1 MSPAHRRLGA
11 ILMSLAL
18 GGAACTT
25 VTTTSTTS
33 RATPDPPDTTTTTS
47 TTTTVPGQ
55 ELRGGRTIVGLAA
68 EPTTLNPLL
77 ASPHDEAARLIA
89 QAWNVGAFDI
99 AGDTGETVPGVVAEI
114 PTVTNGG
121 VVLNDDGTMTV
132 TYLIRDEAR
141 WSDGVPITGADF
153 QFTLETILE
162 PDLPISSDVYRD
174 ITGTEVDEKTFRYTL
189 AAPDIRY
196 ERLFDTLLPEHDVQ
210 GSDFAEDWND
220 TTWVG
225 GGPFVFDEWEPGVAV
240 RFTRNEEYR
249 EIDAATGALLPYLD
263 AVEFRTMPDPFDRL
277 GSLVG
282 RELSVIQGATDFPS
296 LRARERLADLGA
308 TVVSANGPLWL
319 HLNFQFGPRRL
330 ERNADSLNAYD
341 AFRRAIL
348 HAVDRERLIEELHGG
363 IIDPLDS
370 YVEAFRPGLSQHLWN
385 RYPYDPETAAALLAE
400 ATEVAEPEAARVV
413 LATNAQ
419 NADRV
424 RIMELL
430 SVMLAAV
437 GISTSL
443 QLESDTV
450 FFSETVP
457 QGRWDTGMWAWTG
470 SSGYAGLVAFH
481 EAFDPGDALPPVR
494 NYYRWGTE
502 DSDVRNASTDRYGA
516 LLQEMRSTVDV
527 AELEALI
534 AEAEQIIADGAV
546 ILPLFAAPVT
556 AAFWP
561 DEIQGFVMSGLQPGF
576 TWNIERWRRPE

>member
-1 MSPAHRRLGA
+1 MTSARRLGMIVA
-11 ILMSLAL
+11 VVAL
-18 GGAACTT
+18 GGTACTS
-25 VTTTSTTS
+25 TTTASTTS
-33 RATPDPPDTTTTTS
+33 RVPDPPGTTTTTTS
-47 TTTTVPGQ
+47 TTTTVPGL
-55 ELRGGRTIVGLAA
+55 ELRGGRAVIGLAA

-77 ASPHDEAARLIA
+77 APADDEAARLIA
-89 QAWNVGAFDI
+89 QAWNVGAFDV
-99 AGDTGETVPGVVAEI
+99 AGDTGETLPGVVADI
-114 PTVTNGG
+114 PTVANGG
-121 VVLNDDGTMTV
+121 VALNDDGTMTV
-132 TYLIRDEAR
+132 TYQIRDDAT
-141 WSDGVPITGADF
+141 WSDGVPITGTDF
-153 QFTLETILE
+153 QFTLETILD
-162 PDLPISSDVYRD
+162 PDIPISRDVYRD
-174 ITGTEVDEKTFRYTL
+174 ITTTEIEEKTFRYTL

-210 GSDFAEDWND
+210 GSDFAKDWND

-225 GGPFVFDEWEPGVAV
+225 GGPFILDEWQPGVAA
-240 RFTRNEEYR
+240 RFTRNDEYR
-249 EIDAATGALLPYLD
+249 EIDADTGALLPYLD
-263 AVEFRTMPDPFDRL
+263 EVEFRTMPDPFDRL

-282 RELSVIQGATDFPS
+282 RELNVMQGATGFPS
-296 LRARERLADLGA
+296 LRARARLADLGA

-330 ERNADSLNAYD
+330 ERNVDSRNAYD
-341 AFRRAIL
+341 AFRRAIM

-363 IIDPLDS
+363 IIEPLES
-370 YVEAFRPGLSQHLWN
+370 YVEAFRPGLSQDLWS
-385 RYPYDPETAAALLAE
+385 RYPYDLETAAALLAE
-400 ATEVAEPEAARVV
+400 AAAAAESDTLRVV
-413 LATNAQ
+413 LATNAE
-419 NADRV
+419 NENRTRV
-424 RIMELL
+424 MELL
-430 SVMLAAV
+430 SEMLEAV

-502 DSDVRNASTDRYGA
+502 DSDVRSVSTDRYRV
-516 LLQEMRSTVDV
+516 LLEEMRSTVDI
-527 AELEALI
+527 AELDALI
-534 AEAEQIIADGAV
+534 AEAEQIIADEAV

-561 DEIQGFVMSGLQPGF
+561 DEIQGFVMSGLRPGF